1 VLGGP
6 FSFNVDLES
15 IDGVESA
22 PGLKAMLRSLAAIV
36 IPGAP
41 LIVLGEAIPLAFS
54 TAAPK
59 PTPAA
64 VHE

>member
-1 VLGGP
+1 
-6 FSFNVDLES
+6 
-15 IDGVESA
+15 
-22 PGLKAMLRSLAAIV
+22 MLRSLAAIV